1 MSNETKHAP
10 GSWSHHIGNTRDIV
24 EDAKGDL
31 VAVVYDGRN
40 SPSCT
45 MRPRQTANARL
56 IAASPDLLEALLE
69 AREVLAVALS
79 WPGSESLRSKINV
92 AIMKT
97 EAAQRV
103 PERRHVGDYELYD
116 RGCPD
121 CP

>member
-1 MSNETKHAP
+1 MKNWYHNPRNNSSQGLVIEEGT
-10 GSWSHHIGNTRDIV
+10 GRT
-24 EDAKGDL
+24 
-31 VAVVYDGRN
+31 VAVAYD
-40 SPSCT
+40 PKDT
-45 MRPRQTANARL
+45 PL
-56 IAASPDLLEALLE
+56 LAAAPDLLATLIE

-79 WPGSESLRSKINV
+79 WPGSESLRSRINV